1 MNSKVSIAICPDYE
15 QSKVDKA
22 VRQSLAL
29 LGGLSLIIKPGQK
42 VLLKVNALMDSEPE
56 LAVTTHPA
64 IVSAVIKEVHKLG
77 AKAYVGDSP
86 GNVAA
91 NIEKTMEKTGFL
103 KAVQEAGAEILNF
116 QKAKIADVP
125 SPSNNKRI
133 NILKIAQAVLDA
145 DVIINLPKL
154 KTHGWTLYTGAIKNM
169 FGSVPGFFK
178 SKYHIFAPQPH
189 EFSEMLVDILEITK
203 PQLNIMDAV
212 IGMEG
217 AGPSAG
223 QKRQMGA
230 IMASTDAVALDAVC
244 STAIGYKPFDIDTT
258 KIAHQRNLGQGDLE
272 NIEVVG
278 TSLSKIT
285 QPDWKHASS
294 TYSLT
299 RLIPN
304 WLNFLFRP
312 ITRFMRVDPIIMQ
325 EKCTKCLICVKNC
338 PAETIKTHPLLTQT
352 LPSPSLNKRGGIK
365 GSDFTV
371 EIDLSKCIMCFCC
384 HELCPYKAI
393 KLKRSWLAKMI
404 GVQGLD

>member
-1 MNSKVSIAICPDYE
+1 MKAQVSIVECPTYDQDIINE
-15 QSKVDKA
+15 A
-22 VRQSLAL
+22 VHQSLEL
-29 LGGLSLIIKPGQK
+29 IGGLSSIVKPGQK

-56 LAVTTHPA
+56 LAITTHPA
-64 IVSAVIKEVHKLG
+64 VVSAVIKEVHKLG

-91 NIEKTMEKTGFL
+91 NIDETMEKTGFL
-103 KAVQEAGAEILNF
+103 KASKEAGGEILNF
-116 QKAKIADVP
+116 QKSKIADIP
-125 SPSNNKRI
+125 SPSENRRI
-133 NILKIAQAVLDA
+133 KHLKIAQAVLDA
-145 DVIINLPKL
+145 DIIINLPKL

-169 FGSVPGFFK
+169 FGVVPGFFK
-178 SKYHIFAPQPH
+178 SKYHIVAPQPYD
-189 EFSEMLVDILEITK
+189 FSEMLVDILEITK

-223 QKRQMGA
+223 KKRQMGA

-244 STAIGYKPFDIDTT
+244 SVAIGYKPFDIDTT
-258 KIAHQRNLGQGDLE
+258 KIAHERKLGQGDLE

-278 TSLSKIT
+278 LPLSKIT

-304 WLNFLFRP
+304 WLNFLFHP
-312 ITRFMRVDPIIMQ
+312 LTKIMRVDPIIIQ
-325 EKCTKCLICVKNC
+325 EKCTQCLICVKNC
-338 PAETIKTHPLLTQT
+338 PAETIHYKN
-352 LPSPSLNKRGGIK
+352 NK
-365 GSDFTV
+365 V

-384 HELCPYKAI
+384 HELCPEKAI

-404 GVQGLD
+404 GIQGPD